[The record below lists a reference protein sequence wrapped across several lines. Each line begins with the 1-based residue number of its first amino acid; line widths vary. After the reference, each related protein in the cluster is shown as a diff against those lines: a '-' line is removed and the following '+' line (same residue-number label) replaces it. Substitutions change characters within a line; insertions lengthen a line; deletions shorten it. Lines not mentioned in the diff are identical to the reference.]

1 MTSLRTHLETLETVD
16 DLLHVEPRVHWTDV
30 AAVGREA
37 AEHGGPAVVFEDTP
51 GTVRLASGVYG
62 GPDRMQS
69 RSRKPWSRIVY
80 GIGKRDTAYSN
91 CLDTVSEIGLER
103 TSVTETELE
112 ATPIDTELYS
122 LGLPTIGDTDCPAV
136 TLCLLAYQTEDG
148 TVWVPMQGTVRGGD
162 ELRGVVPESAAGRLA
177 ETPVTVVSGVP
188 AASLITAHVHATSN
202 RTLAEAPEIAA
213 AVDPFPVASSAGGQ
227 VPAEAELVIDGTA
240 TPPDTEPTDDR
251 AVWESAVETAAVHID
266 VTNVAAREDPIVPFT
281 PVHASL
287 SDDVQLS
294 SIVESARLHAR
305 INSYWGVEPVE
316 WVALPAETGLGMCL
330 VASEILYAGFEWQ
343 LVNTLFSFSRLFD
356 KVVVLDKGVRPA
368 DLSRAFDD
376 MWVRAHPS
384 HDWEFSDPSAPAAT
398 IPSYRQ
404 TGETGSRLYVNATW
418 DPRWDE
424 TYIAPRVTFESSFPE
439 DVRETVR
446 EQWSNLGFEKPFRGN
461 R

>member
-1 MTSLRTHLETLETVD
+1 MTSLRTHLETLEAVD
-16 DLLHVEPRVHWTDV
+16 DLLHVESRVHWTDV

-37 AEHGGPAVVFEDTP
+37 AEHGGPAVVFEDSP

-69 RSRKPWSRIVY
+69 RSRKPWSRISH
-80 GIGKRDTAYSN
+80 GIGRENTSYSI
-91 CLDTVSEIGLER
+91 CLDTVSEIGRER

-112 ATPIDTELYS
+112 ATAIDTELYS
-122 LGLPTIGDTDCPAV
+122 LGLPTIGGIDCPAI

-148 TVWVPMQGTVRGGD
+148 TVWVPMRGTVRGGN
-162 ELRGVVPESAAGRLA
+162 EIRGVVPESAAERLA
-177 ETPVTVVSGVP
+177 ETPVTVVSGIP
-188 AASLITAHVHATSN
+188 AAALLTAHVHATSN
-202 RTLAEAPEIAA
+202 RTLAGAPEIAA

-227 VPAEAELVIDGTA
+227 VPAAAELVIDGTA
-240 TPPDTEPTDDR
+240 SMLDTTPADDR
-251 AVWESAVETAAVHID
+251 AVWESAVETATVHID

-281 PVHASL
+281 PIHASL

-330 VASEILYAGFEWQ
+330 VATEILYAGFEWQ
-343 LVNTLFSFSRLFD
+343 LANTLFSFSRLFD
-356 KVVVLDKGVRPA
+356 KVIVLDNGVRPA

-376 MWVRAHPS
+376 MWIRAHPS
-384 HDWEFSDPSAPAAT
+384 HDWEFSEPSAPAAT

-404 TGETGSRLYVNATW
+404 AGETGSRLYVNATW
-418 DPRWDE
+418 DSRWDE

-446 EQWSNLGFEKPFRGN
+446 EEWSNLGFEKPFR
-461 R
+461 RDR